1 MLLKSCVW
9 WIWSPSRSLSMMKSM
24 RILWRM
30 SRRSVTS
37 LVSFK
42 TRVLCGKAF
51 VTLPIVIIESHYS
64 CNVSRFIDGHQAF
77 LQEIDLTWLII
88 LPLGTVKSLEI
99 PRPRAGQDVTG
110 VGKIFVEF
118 TDTDGCNKGRFL
130 IFITYYCVIVVFL
143 KNLWKLW
150 MLFRVESLLRAS
162 CSPRFTIPKCITT
175 VFSSRKI
182 VISCH
187 SSF

>member
-1 MLLKSCVW
+1 
-9 WIWSPSRSLSMMKSM
+9 M

-88 LPLGTVKSLEI
+88 VSLGTVKSLEI

-130 IFITYYCVIVVFL
+130 ILITYYCVIVVFFKTFESYECSFGSKVCYARRADL
-143 KNLWKLW
+143 VLRSRNVSQPCFQVEKLSS
-150 MLFRVESLLRAS
+150 LVIRRFRLNFCPVYLV
-162 CSPRFTIPKCITT
+162 FTLDPSK
-175 VFSSRKI
+175 RQL
-182 VISCH
+182 
-187 SSF
+187 